1 MNDQSMMLGVPAGT
15 EPVSERS
22 LEEKPPVPEKPKRK
36 RTVSGRIIATID
48 NEIYKVEMNE
58 TGLTVRRSCKHH
70 VDVKPMREIVDFV
83 TGQGRLPLDV
93 PQQDFAKANEAA
105 QEDAAFRH
113 RSELLECVVEFIACQ
128 MAESNNPG
136 KHTGRYR
143 LAASALREQV
153 ETLAKGRIQE
163 VLKSL

>member
-22 LEEKPPVPEKPKRK
+22 LEEKPPVMEKPKRK
-36 RTVSGRIIATID
+36 RTVSGRVIATID

-58 TGLTVRRSCKHH
+58 AGVTVRRSCKHH
-70 VDVKPMREIVDFV
+70 VDAKPMREIVDFV
-83 TGQGRLPLDV
+83 TGQERLPL
-93 PQQDFAKANEAA
+93 NEPCEFLSGDTTGGTA
-105 QEDAAFRH
+105 
-113 RSELLECVVEFIACQ
+113 LLESCIEFIACQ

-136 KHTGRYR
+136 KHQGRYR

-153 ETLAKGRIQE
+153 ETLAKGKIQE
-163 VLKSL
+163 VFKSL